1 MATNDENEDLKKG
14 NEHRKETAKI
24 VKRKTKLNKANNEEL
39 INELNIITELTKL
52 SSIQSANLLES
63 NKHLTSITALLRNNL
78 ELNQLNVDELKYY
91 ADLAKESKKMTS
103 EEHRNLLKSSR
114 DLSRLNQ
121 TLADQEEDILEKK
134 RASADVSKDILKT
147 KTKLNAAESAL
158 EGLEGKDT
166 NILNKK
172 EKMHHDSMIAGLKEQ
187 IDLGKKNQSIL
198 GKELKDRNAIEK
210 QLGITGDIMD
220 GLSKLGFKD
229 NKLFDLEGAGKS
241 MGAAAQKGAGTMKV
255 AQEGIKKVFMGGAK
269 KMGWIGLII
278 MLIEALKGLDSEVTE
293 MSKGLNISRGEA
305 TNLRNE
311 MSGAAAASGDIFV
324 TTKKMVKAQAALNEN
339 LGTSARFSNNV
350 LVTATKLLEKVKLS
364 AEATAGL
371 AAQSIVV
378 GGSFE
383 KNYKASLKI
392 SNDMQVQTGIA
403 LDLRQIMTEVGTTT
417 GSLRAQ
423 LRGSTQEI
431 TKAVTNAQLLGMNLK
446 QAANAGRTLL
456 EFESS
461 IENELTAELLTGKQ
475 LNLERAR
482 AAALTG
488 DQITLQNE
496 LAKNMG
502 DWTEFQNMNVLQQE
516 ALAAA
521 IGMSSDDLSDI
532 LFTQQVQGRTVE
544 ELRAAG
550 EDELANRLEAT
561 TLAEKNAALQ
571 EKLMGMVADAITG
584 LLPVLELVGG
594 IISVIGPI
602 LSVIDPLL
610 KAVMV
615 VLTAVIDSFK
625 WVFGASEGMQATKD
639 AWQVYGDSMVTNWG
653 IEDDRTGEKGS
664 GNAPMETKVE
674 DFTLKT
680 DPKDTIMI
688 DNKNNVVAGG
698 TNLGGNNLSKE
709 DLLEALR
716 TIEREKPQQN
726 LIIRER
732 DTNYAD
738 SSPINNQGKNYA
750 IKYQTSFS

>member
-24 VKRKTKLNKANNEEL
+24 VKRKTKLNKANNKEL
-39 INELNIITELTKL
+39 STELNIITELTKL
-52 SSIQSANLLES
+52 SSIQSAHLLES
-63 NKHLTSITALLRNNL
+63 NKQLTSITSLLRNNL
-78 ELNQLNVDELKYY
+78 ELNQLNVDELKHY
-91 ADLAKESKKMTS
+91 ADLAKESGTMSS
-103 EEHRNLLKSSR
+103 EQYRNLLKSSR

-121 TLADQEEDILEKK
+121 TLTDQEDDILERK
-134 RASADVSKDILKT
+134 RESADVSKDILKT
-147 KTKLNAAESAL
+147 KKHIKAAESAL
-158 EGLEGKDT
+158 EGLEGVDPST
-166 NILNKK
+166 LNKK

-187 IDLGKKNQSIL
+187 IDLGKENQGIL
-198 GKELKDRNAIEK
+198 GDELEDRNAIEK
-210 QLGITGDIMD
+210 QLGITGDIME

-371 AAQSIVV
+371 AAQSIVA

-403 LDLRQIMTEVGTTT
+403 LDLRKIMTEVGTTT

-423 LRGSTQEI
+423 LKGSTQEM
-431 TKAVTNAQLLGMNLK
+431 TKAVTNARLLGMNLK
-446 QAANAGRTLL
+446 QAADAGRTLL
-456 EFESS
+456 DFESS
-461 IENELTAELLTGKQ
+461 IENELTAELLTGKA

-488 DQITLQNE
+488 DQVTLQNE

-502 DWTEFQNMNVLQQE
+502 DWTEFQDMNVLQQE

-521 IGMSSDDLSDI
+521 IGMSKDDLADI

-625 WVFGASEGMQATKD
+625 WVFGKSEGMKATKD
-639 AWQVYGDSMVTNWG
+639 AWQVYGDSIVTNYG

-732 DTNYAD
+732 DTNYAN
-738 SSPINNQGKNYA
+738 SSPINNQGNNYA

>member
-24 VKRKTKLNKANNEEL
+24 VKRKTKLNKANNKEL
-39 INELNIITELTKL
+39 STELNIITELTKL
-52 SSIQSANLLES
+52 SSIQSAHLLES
-63 NKHLTSITALLRNNL
+63 NKQLTSITSLLRNNL
-78 ELNQLNVDELKYY
+78 ELNQLNVDELKHY
-91 ADLAKESKKMTS
+91 ADLAKESGTMSS
-103 EEHRNLLKSSR
+103 EQYRNLLKSSR

-121 TLADQEEDILEKK
+121 TLTDQEDDILERK
-134 RASADVSKDILKT
+134 RESADVSKDILKT
-147 KTKLNAAESAL
+147 KKHIKAAESAL
-158 EGLEGKDT
+158 EGLEGVDPST
-166 NILNKK
+166 LNKK

-187 IDLGKKNQSIL
+187 IDLGKENQGIL
-198 GKELKDRNAIEK
+198 GDELEDRNAIEK
-210 QLGITGDIMD
+210 QLGITGDIME

-371 AAQSIVV
+371 AAQSIVA

-403 LDLRQIMTEVGTTT
+403 LDLRKIMTEVGTTT

-423 LRGSTQEI
+423 LKGSTQEM
-431 TKAVTNAQLLGMNLK
+431 TKAVTNARLLGMNLK
-446 QAANAGRTLL
+446 QAADAGRTLL
-456 EFESS
+456 DFESS
-461 IENELTAELLTGKQ
+461 IENELTAELLTGKA

-488 DQITLQNE
+488 DQVTLQNE

-502 DWTEFQNMNVLQQE
+502 DWTEFQDMNVLQQE

-521 IGMSSDDLSDI
+521 LGMSKDDLADI

-625 WVFGASEGMQATKD
+625 WVFGKSEGMKATKD
-639 AWQVYGDSMVTNWG
+639 AWQVYGDSIVTNYG

-732 DTNYAD
+732 DTNYAN
-738 SSPINNQGKNYA
+738 SSPINNQGNNYA